1 MLKIVENALTAE
13 TYGRL
18 RDKVQF
24 RSYSPDDAA
33 AALRNSLFTTEVR
46 EDTETLGI
54 ARVVGDGRIVFF
66 IKDVVVDPACQGR
79 GIGHMLLDSLLR
91 YINGA
96 GCEGAYVGLM
106 ATPGTEGF
114 YKKYGFI
121 QRPAPGFGHGM
132 VQFTPVPLPE
142 PAAALSG
149 RTSRT

>member
-1 MLKIVENALTAE
+1 
-13 TYGRL
+13 
-18 RDKVQF
+18 
-24 RSYSPDDAA
+24 
-33 AALRNSLFTTEVR
+33 
-46 EDTETLGI
+46 
-54 ARVVGDGRIVFF
+54 
-66 IKDVVVDPACQGR
+66 
-79 GIGHMLLDSLLR
+79 MLLDSLLR

-142 PAAALSG
+142 PAAAFSG